1 MFKYLDEFKH
11 KVVLEYFSGTM
22 GFRRLSAH
30 HEVNIGSVKRWV
42 AAYRLHGMEGIS
54 RKVTR
59 YDAQFKLSALQ
70 YMWDNGLSMKQTA
83 AIFNVRNP
91 TSIGIWESRY
101 SSGGLEA
108 LAKPHNHAR
117 QMKAP
122 TKKPAA
128 KPDAERTLD
137 EVLKENEYLRMEVE
151 VLKKLQALA
160 QAQKQPAPQK
170 AQVMHE
176 LRQKYPIVTLL
187 KIVNL
192 PKSNFY
198 YWDKARQR
206 PDRHEGIKQLI
217 KMTFDAHKG
226 RYGYRRVASALVQA
240 GKKIHANTVQRLMQA
255 EGLKSSQR
263 VKRYKSYKGQVGIVA
278 PNVLKREFTAGEPN
292 QKWVT
297 DVTEF
302 KVGQDKLYFSPIK
315 DLFNG
320 EIVAYS
326 FDTRPVFTLVTSML
340 TKAQQKL
347 GINEKPM
354 LHSDQGW
361 HYQMTQYRKMLSDA
375 GMEQSMSNKGNCYDN
390 ASMESFFGIL
400 KSECFHNHKF
410 ASIDD
415 LKKTIVDYVQYY
427 NQDRI
432 RIGLGGM
439 SPVQYRLAHAKTA

>member
-1 MFKYLDEFKH
+1 M
-11 KVVLEYFSGTM
+11 
-22 GFRRLSAH
+22 
-30 HEVNIGSVKRWV
+30 
-42 AAYRLHGMEGIS
+42 
-54 RKVTR
+54 
-59 YDAQFKLSALQ
+59 
-70 YMWDNGLSMKQTA
+70 
-83 AIFNVRNP
+83 
-91 TSIGIWESRY
+91 
-101 SSGGLEA
+101 
-108 LAKPHNHAR
+108 
-117 QMKAP
+117 
-122 TKKPAA
+122 
-128 KPDAERTLD
+128 
-137 EVLKENEYLRMEVE
+137 
-151 VLKKLQALA
+151 
-160 QAQKQPAPQK
+160 
-170 AQVMHE
+170 
-176 LRQKYPIVTLL
+176 
-187 KIVNL
+187 
-192 PKSNFY
+192 
-198 YWDKARQR
+198 
-206 PDRHEGIKQLI
+206 
-217 KMTFDAHKG
+217 
-226 RYGYRRVASALVQA
+226 
-240 GKKIHANTVQRLMQA
+240 
-255 EGLKSSQR
+255 
-263 VKRYKSYKGQVGIVA
+263 VA

-347 GINEKPM
+347 GISEKPM

-361 HYQMTQYRKMLSDA
+361 HYQMTEYRKMLSDA
-375 GMEQSMSNKGNCYDN
+375 FMEQSMSNKGNCYDN

-410 ASIDD
+410 ASIDE